1 MQHFMRKS
9 CTNTSSKI
17 TTQLTIKGHFRTLVP
32 ASKNCCS
39 TQHMLCRNIGQGK
52 HGRHVNG
59 TTLDVPIAEGMA
71 AFKGMMDS
79 PDSRQLCQ
87 LTYFIRQMPVAA
99 EYPIN
104 IYTPPVFMSKTL
116 H

>member
-1 MQHFMRKS
+1 
-9 CTNTSSKI
+9 
-17 TTQLTIKGHFRTLVP
+17 
-32 ASKNCCS
+32 
-39 TQHMLCRNIGQGK
+39 
-52 HGRHVNG
+52 
-59 TTLDVPIAEGMA
+59 MA

-87 LTYFIRQMPVAA
+87 LTYFITQMPVAA
-99 EYPIN
+99 EHPIN